1 MRLTV
6 RVLGPIEVH
15 LPSGIHPVRGCKPVS
30 LLTTLLSQANR
41 SVSLDRL
48 VAALWDAEPPRSAVA
63 NIRTYVQIL
72 RDLLRGS
79 SVRLERESG
88 GYLLRVT
95 EADCDHLSFAQLVT
109 EAYAETAGPRRTIE
123 LLERALQLWRG
134 AEAAAG
140 VPRHGAVG
148 TWLNA
153 LDEQRLRA
161 VERVAEARVAV
172 GEPDR
177 AVRDLDDLLAVAPLR
192 SRAWWLKILAHH
204 RLGEHDL
211 ALAGYRSAASVFRDE
226 LGIEPDPELTELYR
240 SLLKWEPVAIGGEAT
255 GPAEVTPIRP
265 ESGPAASPPAGD
277 TIPTHDAAPAGDTI
291 PTHDATPAGDARPVG
306 GAPPGRPGR
315 QYRLVVATPRP
326 EWYPIVHRVPEPPA
340 LVGRDEVLAELRAA
354 LLTPQRGSGARVEV
368 VHGPPGVG
376 TSALAQRAAH
386 DLADAYPD
394 GQLYLDLRG
403 WPSGGR
409 AGTSPI
415 QAVLRRLSVA
425 QLPDDVLEAG
435 DLLRTASTGRRLLLL
450 ADNVS
455 TPAEVRPLLS
465 LATGCCLL
473 ITCGYPLGVIPAAR
487 RLALRPLGVA
497 DSAELLRGMLGRER
511 GGEELDHL
519 AVLCGGLPLALRIAA
534 ARLIDQPTLPAAALI
549 NRLRDD
555 RRALGELE
563 VDDLSLRSRL
573 VGVLRTLGAEAR
585 GAFPRLA
592 ERGEFALADAARRLG
607 ASEAT
612 TEAVLDE
619 LVRTHLMV
627 FTQHGR
633 YRMPRFAR
641 LLAEELRARP
651 RYPMLAGPSSA

>member
-15 LPSGIHPVRGCKPVS
+15 LPSGIRPVRGCKPVS
-30 LLTTLLSQANR
+30 LLTILLSQANR

-72 RDLLRGS
+72 RDLLHGS

-95 EADCDHLSFAQLVT
+95 EADCDHLSFARLVT

-123 LLERALQLWRG
+123 RLERALQLWRG

-161 VERVAEARVAV
+161 VERIAEARVAV

-240 SLLKWEPVAIGGEAT
+240 SLLRWEPVAIGGGVT
-255 GPAEVTPIRP
+255 RPAEVTPIRP
-265 ESGPAASPPAGD
+265 ASGPAAGPPAGD
-277 TIPTHDAAPAGDTI
+277 AIPPDAAPAGD
-291 PTHDATPAGDARPVG
+291 ALPVG
-306 GAPPGRPGR
+306 GAQPGRPGR
-315 QYRLVVATPRP
+315 QYRLVAATARP
-326 EWYPIVHRVPEPPA
+326 EWYPLVHRVPEPPP
-340 LVGRDEVLAELRAA
+340 LIGRNEVLAELRAA
-354 LLTPQRGSGARVEV
+354 LLSPERGPGARVEV

-409 AGTSPI
+409 AGNSPI
-415 QAVLRRLSVA
+415 QAVLRRLSVVPS
-425 QLPDDVLEAG
+425 PDDVVEAG

-450 ADNVS
+450 ADNVT

-473 ITCGYPLGVIPAAR
+473 ITCGYPLGVIPAAQ

-497 DSAELLRGMLGRER
+497 DAAELLRGLLGRER

-555 RRALGELE
+555 RRALAELE

-573 VGVLRTLGAEAR
+573 LGVLRTLGAEAR
-585 GAFPRLA
+585 QAFPGSRNA
-592 ERGEFALADAARRLG
+592 ASSRWPTRPAGSALRRRPPKRC
-607 ASEAT
+607 ST
-612 TEAVLDE
+612 TWSVP
-619 LVRTHLMV
+619 T
-627 FTQHGR
+627 
-633 YRMPRFAR
+633 
-641 LLAEELRARP
+641 
-651 RYPMLAGPSSA
+651 